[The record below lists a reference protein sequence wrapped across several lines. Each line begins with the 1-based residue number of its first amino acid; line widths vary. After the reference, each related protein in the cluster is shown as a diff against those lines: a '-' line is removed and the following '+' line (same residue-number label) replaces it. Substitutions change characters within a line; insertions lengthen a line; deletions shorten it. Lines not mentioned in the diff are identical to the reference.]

1 MSYAINM
8 SSLKVLVFYIAML
21 CASTVAGLDADRKQP
36 ITIQADDAVLDET
49 KGTSIYRGDVTIDQ
63 GTLHISADEVE
74 IIADGDKIIQI
85 IATGKEE
92 TGSLAHYEQKP
103 EENKDLVKADAR
115 KITWF
120 VQEERLHLVGDARL
134 VQAQDTFSGQLLY
147 YNVNEGIVNLSGKG
161 QGDRVI
167 MTINPKN

>member
-1 MSYAINM
+1 MTSW
-8 SSLKVLVFYIAML
+8 KVMVLFIATL
-21 CASTVAGLDADRKQP
+21 SAGTVVGLEADRNQP
-36 ITIQADDAVLDET
+36 ITIQADDAMLDERQ
-49 KGTSIYRGDVTIDQ
+49 GTSIYRGDVTIDQ

-74 IIADGDKIIQI
+74 VISDGDKIIQI
-85 IATGKEE
+85 IATGKAD

-103 EENKDLVKADAR
+103 EEKEDLVKADAH

-147 YNVNEGIVNLSGKG
+147 YNVNEGIVSLSGGAQK
-161 QGDRVI
+161 DRVI